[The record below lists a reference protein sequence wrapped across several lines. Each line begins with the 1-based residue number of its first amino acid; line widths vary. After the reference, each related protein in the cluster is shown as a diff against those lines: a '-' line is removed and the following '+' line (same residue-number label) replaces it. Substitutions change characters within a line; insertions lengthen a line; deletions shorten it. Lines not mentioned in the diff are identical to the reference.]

1 MHLEGVIQLIN
12 PTQSIGSRGFQK
24 RELVLKTTEKGR
36 DQEILIEFQQ
46 AYVDLLDAY
55 KVEDKVRV
63 GIDIKGRKWEQ
74 TGQADRYFNTILGW
88 KIEPI

>member
-1 MHLEGVIQLIN
+1 MHLEGVIQLIY
-12 PTQSIGSRGFQK
+12 PTQSIGTRGFQK

-36 DQEILIEFQQ
+36 YQEILIEFQQ

-55 KVEDKVRV
+55 QAEDKVTI

-74 TGQADRYFNTILGW
+74 PGQPDRYFNTILGW
-88 KIEPI
+88 KIESI

>member
-12 PTQSIGSRGFQK
+12 RTQSIGSRGFQK

-36 DQEILIEFQQ
+36 HQEILIEFQQ

-55 KVEDKVRV
+55 NVEDKVKV

-74 TGQADRYFNTILGW
+74 AGQPDRYFNTVVGW
-88 KIEPI
+88 KIESI